1 MAIPSTVSP
10 GPVIPKCQ
18 KYWSKSSFNKNP
30 LNDLKVKKYIQR
42 FFFRVTAITATLFLG
57 AYRAMAQSSAG
68 IDQATAEVSSYV
80 DPVSNLI
87 IAIGAVVG
95 LIGGVRVYI
104 KWQSGDQD
112 TQKAIMG
119 WFGACLFLI
128 LVGVV
133 IKAFFV

>member
-1 MAIPSTVSP
+1 MKTM
-10 GPVIPKCQ
+10 K
-18 KYWSKSSFNKNP
+18 
-30 LNDLKVKKYIQR
+30 R
-42 FFFRVTAITATLFLG
+42 FFLKAAVLIAASFVWISQAL
-57 AYRAMAQSSAG
+57 AQSPAG

-133 IKAFFV
+133 IKAFFA

>member
-1 MAIPSTVSP
+1 MKKQMQAIYRRGMAAAAMMI
-10 GPVIPKCQ
+10 
-18 KYWSKSSFNKNP
+18 
-30 LNDLKVKKYIQR
+30 
-42 FFFRVTAITATLFLG
+42 LG
-57 AYRAMAQSSAG
+57 VYNVVAQSSTG
-68 IDQATAEVSSYV
+68 IDQATTEVNSYV
-80 DPVSNLI
+80 DPVANLI

-133 IKAFFV
+133 IRAFFS

>member
-1 MAIPSTVSP
+1 MRKNVQSFFSKGMA
-10 GPVIPKCQ
+10 C
-18 KYWSKSSFNKNP
+18 
-30 LNDLKVKKYIQR
+30 LAL
-42 FFFRVTAITATLFLG
+42 LLLG
-57 AYRAMAQSSAG
+57 VYNSMAQSSAG
-68 IDQATAEVSSYV
+68 IDQATSEVSSYV
-80 DPVSNLI
+80 DPVANLI

-119 WFGACLFLI
+119 WFGACLFLV

-133 IKAFFV
+133 IRAFFS

>member
-1 MAIPSTVSP
+1 MRETI
-10 GPVIPKCQ
+10 Q
-18 KYWSKSSFNKNP
+18 KVY
-30 LNDLKVKKYIQR
+30 QR
-42 FFFRVTAITATLFLG
+42 GLAFVALFFLG
-57 AYRAMAQSSAG
+57 VYNSLAQSSAG
-68 IDQATAEVSSYV
+68 IDQATAEVNSYV
-80 DPVSNLI
+80 DPVANLI

-133 IKAFFV
+133 IRSFFS

>member
-1 MAIPSTVSP
+1 MKKHVR
-10 GPVIPKCQ
+10 VISQ
-18 KYWSKSSFNKNP
+18 KI
-30 LNDLKVKKYIQR
+30 LL
-42 FFFRVTAITATLFLG
+42 LFIGVIYALSLV
-57 AYRAMAQSSAG
+57 AQSASG
-68 IDQATAEVSSYV
+68 IDQATSEINSYV

-133 IKAFFV
+133 IKAFFT

>member
-1 MAIPSTVSP
+1 
-10 GPVIPKCQ
+10 
-18 KYWSKSSFNKNP
+18 
-30 LNDLKVKKYIQR
+30 
-42 FFFRVTAITATLFLG
+42 
-57 AYRAMAQSSAG
+57 
-68 IDQATAEVSSYV
+68 
-80 DPVSNLI
+80 
-87 IAIGAVVG
+87 

>member
-1 MAIPSTVSP
+1 M
-10 GPVIPKCQ
+10 KR
-18 KYWSKSSFNKNP
+18 SFQRIF
-30 LNDLKVKKYIQR
+30 KKG
-42 FFFRVTAITATLFLG
+42 TAVTATLVFSVS
-57 AYRAMAQSSAG
+57 RIMAQSSAG
-68 IDQATAEVSSYV
+68 IDQATAEVSSFV

-133 IKAFFV
+133 IKAFFS

>member
-1 MAIPSTVSP
+1 MKKKNQSFY
-10 GPVIPKCQ
+10 Q
-18 KYWSKSSFNKNP
+18 KS
-30 LNDLKVKKYIQR
+30 LAL
-42 FFFRVTAITATLFLG
+42 AALFLLG
-57 AYRAMAQSSAG
+57 VYNSLAQSSAG
-68 IDQATAEVSSYV
+68 IDQATTEVNSYV
-80 DPVSNLI
+80 DPVANLI

-133 IKAFFV
+133 IRSFFS

>member
-1 MAIPSTVSP
+1 MKTIH
-10 GPVIPKCQ
+10 
-18 KYWSKSSFNKNP
+18 
-30 LNDLKVKKYIQR
+30 R
-42 FFFRVTAITATLFLG
+42 FFQKAFALVLLLLVWLSQSV
-57 AYRAMAQSSAG
+57 AQSSAG
-68 IDQATAEVSSYV
+68 IDQATAEVNSYV

-95 LIGGVRVYI
+95 LVGGVRVYI

-119 WFGACLFLI
+119 WFGACLFLV

-133 IKAFFV
+133 IKAFFA

>member
-1 MAIPSTVSP
+1 MRKNSLTI
-10 GPVIPKCQ
+10 
-18 KYWSKSSFNKNP
+18 FNKAFASMS
-30 LNDLKVKKYIQR
+30 LFVLSVYQ
-42 FFFRVTAITATLFLG
+42 TL
-57 AYRAMAQSSAG
+57 AQSSAG

-119 WFGACLFLI
+119 WFGACLFLV

-133 IKAFFV
+133 IKSFFS

>member
-1 MAIPSTVSP
+1 M
-10 GPVIPKCQ
+10 
-18 KYWSKSSFNKNP
+18 
-30 LNDLKVKKYIQR
+30 KKKFQSVYQQSLA
-42 FFFRVTAITATLFLG
+42 FVALFILG
-57 AYRAMAQSSAG
+57 VYNCLAQSSAG
-68 IDQATAEVSSYV
+68 IDQATSEVNSYV
-80 DPVSNLI
+80 DPVANLI

-133 IKAFFV
+133 IRSFFS

>member
-1 MAIPSTVSP
+1 MRKNIQNIFRKSKA
-10 GPVIPKCQ
+10 VIAL
-18 KYWSKSSFNKNP
+18 F
-30 LNDLKVKKYIQR
+30 
-42 FFFRVTAITATLFLG
+42 TLSI
-57 AYRAMAQSSAG
+57 YQTMAQSSAG
-68 IDQATAEVSSYV
+68 IDQATSEVNSYV
-80 DPVSNLI
+80 DPVANLI

-133 IKAFFV
+133 IRAFFS

>member
-1 MAIPSTVSP
+1 M
-10 GPVIPKCQ
+10 KKQ
-18 KYWSKSSFNKNP
+18 KTGNFLRFTAAS
-30 LNDLKVKKYIQR
+30 LLLLLK
-42 FFFRVTAITATLFLG
+42 LLE
-57 AYRAMAQSSAG
+57 RAAAQSSAG
-68 IDQATAEVSSYV
+68 IDQATAEVTSYI

-112 TQKAIMG
+112 TQKSLMG
-119 WFGACLFLI
+119 WFGACLFLV

-133 IKAFFV
+133 IKAFFT

>member
-1 MAIPSTVSP
+1 MKKQMQAIYRRGMAVAAMMI
-10 GPVIPKCQ
+10 
-18 KYWSKSSFNKNP
+18 
-30 LNDLKVKKYIQR
+30 
-42 FFFRVTAITATLFLG
+42 LG
-57 AYRAMAQSSAG
+57 VYNVVAQSSTG
-68 IDQATAEVSSYV
+68 IDQATTEVNSYV
-80 DPVSNLI
+80 DPVANLI

-133 IKAFFV
+133 IRAFFS

>member
-1 MAIPSTVSP
+1 MRKKIQTVY
-10 GPVIPKCQ
+10 Q
-18 KYWSKSSFNKNP
+18 KSVAFIA
-30 LNDLKVKKYIQR
+30 LTV
-42 FFFRVTAITATLFLG
+42 FG
-57 AYRAMAQSSAG
+57 AYRSFAQSAGG
-68 IDQATAEVSSYV
+68 IDQATSEVSSYI
-80 DPVSNLI
+80 DPVANLI

-133 IKAFFV
+133 IRAFFS

>member
-1 MAIPSTVSP
+1 MLIANGLLFRNGLATDPA
-10 GPVIPKCQ
+10 
-18 KYWSKSSFNKNP
+18 
-30 LNDLKVKKYIQR
+30 LLKDGNHI
-42 FFFRVTAITATLFLG
+42 
-57 AYRAMAQSSAG
+57 SC
-68 IDQATAEVSSYV
+68 
-80 DPVSNLI
+80 
-87 IAIGAVVG
+87 AVVG

>member
-1 MAIPSTVSP
+1 MKKTIQNVFHRSMA
-10 GPVIPKCQ
+10 
-18 KYWSKSSFNKNP
+18 
-30 LNDLKVKKYIQR
+30 
-42 FFFRVTAITATLFLG
+42 LFALIMLG
-57 AYRAMAQSSAG
+57 IYNSLAQSSAG
-68 IDQATAEVSSYV
+68 IDQATSEVSSYI
-80 DPVSNLI
+80 DPVANLI

-133 IKAFFV
+133 IRAFFS

>member
-1 MAIPSTVSP
+1 M
-10 GPVIPKCQ
+10 
-18 KYWSKSSFNKNP
+18 
-30 LNDLKVKKYIQR
+30 KKHIQR
-42 FFFRVTAITATLFLG
+42 FFLKVPATVAIFFLVLP
-57 AYRAMAQSSAG
+57 RLMAQSAAG

-133 IKAFFV
+133 IKAFFA

>member
-1 MAIPSTVSP
+1 MRKTIQKVYQRGLAMA
-10 GPVIPKCQ
+10 G
-18 KYWSKSSFNKNP
+18 
-30 LNDLKVKKYIQR
+30 
-42 FFFRVTAITATLFLG
+42 ITILG
-57 AYRAMAQSSAG
+57 VYNSLAQSSAG
-68 IDQATAEVSSYV
+68 IDQATAEVNSYV
-80 DPVSNLI
+80 DPVANLI

-133 IKAFFV
+133 IRSFFV

>member
-1 MAIPSTVSP
+1 MKRKFQNVYQRSMA
-10 GPVIPKCQ
+10 
-18 KYWSKSSFNKNP
+18 F
-30 LNDLKVKKYIQR
+30 
-42 FFFRVTAITATLFLG
+42 AALFILG
-57 AYRAMAQSSAG
+57 VYNSLAQSSAG
-68 IDQATAEVSSYV
+68 IDQATTEVNSYV
-80 DPVSNLI
+80 DPVANLI

-133 IKAFFV
+133 IRSFFS

>member
-1 MAIPSTVSP
+1 M
-10 GPVIPKCQ
+10 
-18 KYWSKSSFNKNP
+18 
-30 LNDLKVKKYIQR
+30 KKHIQR
-42 FFFRVTAITATLFLG
+42 FFLKVSATTAILFL
-57 AYRAMAQSSAG
+57 AISQMMAQSAAG

-133 IKAFFV
+133 IKAFFA

>member
-1 MAIPSTVSP
+1 M
-10 GPVIPKCQ
+10 
-18 KYWSKSSFNKNP
+18 
-30 LNDLKVKKYIQR
+30 KKHIQR
-42 FFFRVTAITATLFLG
+42 FFLKASAFVSVFFLF
-57 AYRAMAQSSAG
+57 AYQSLAQSSAG

-119 WFGACLFLI
+119 WFGACLFLV

-133 IKAFFV
+133 IKAFFA

>member
-1 MAIPSTVSP
+1 MQAIYRRGMAASAMLV
-10 GPVIPKCQ
+10 
-18 KYWSKSSFNKNP
+18 
-30 LNDLKVKKYIQR
+30 
-42 FFFRVTAITATLFLG
+42 LG
-57 AYRAMAQSSAG
+57 VYNAMAQSSAG
-68 IDQATAEVSSYV
+68 IDQATTEVSSYV
-80 DPVSNLI
+80 DPVANLI

-133 IKAFFV
+133 IRSFFA

>member
-1 MAIPSTVSP
+1 MAAIAMLVLGVS
-10 GPVIPKCQ
+10 
-18 KYWSKSSFNKNP
+18 N
-30 LNDLKVKKYIQR
+30 
-42 FFFRVTAITATLFLG
+42 
-57 AYRAMAQSSAG
+57 AMAQSSAG
-68 IDQATAEVSSYV
+68 IDQATTEVSSYV
-80 DPVSNLI
+80 DPVANLI

-133 IKAFFV
+133 IRSFFS

>member
-1 MAIPSTVSP
+1 M
-10 GPVIPKCQ
+10 
-18 KYWSKSSFNKNP
+18 
-30 LNDLKVKKYIQR
+30 KKHIQR
-42 FFFRVTAITATLFLG
+42 LSRHTSAFFAAVFFSVSRVV
-57 AYRAMAQSSAG
+57 AQSSSG
-68 IDQATAEVSSYV
+68 IDQATSEVTSYI

-119 WFGACLFLI
+119 WFGACLFLV

-133 IKAFFV
+133 IKAFFA

>member
-1 MAIPSTVSP
+1 MKRKFQSVYQRSMA
-10 GPVIPKCQ
+10 
-18 KYWSKSSFNKNP
+18 F
-30 LNDLKVKKYIQR
+30 
-42 FFFRVTAITATLFLG
+42 AALFILG
-57 AYRAMAQSSAG
+57 VYNSLAQSSAG
-68 IDQATAEVSSYV
+68 IDQATTEVNSYV
-80 DPVSNLI
+80 DPVANLI

-133 IKAFFV
+133 IRSFFS

>member
-1 MAIPSTVSP
+1 MTLLIGMLCMASLALGQS
-10 GPVIPKCQ
+10 
-18 KYWSKSSFNKNP
+18 
-30 LNDLKVKKYIQR
+30 
-42 FFFRVTAITATLFLG
+42 VT
-57 AYRAMAQSSAG
+57 G
-68 IDQATAEVSSYV
+68 IDQATTEINSYV

-133 IKAFFV
+133 IKAFFS

>member
-1 MAIPSTVSP
+1 MKRKMQAIYGRGMAAAALI
-10 GPVIPKCQ
+10 
-18 KYWSKSSFNKNP
+18 
-30 LNDLKVKKYIQR
+30 
-42 FFFRVTAITATLFLG
+42 ALG
-57 AYRAMAQSSAG
+57 VYNVLAQSSAG
-68 IDQATAEVSSYV
+68 IDQATSEVSSYV
-80 DPVSNLI
+80 DPVANLI

-133 IKAFFV
+133 IRAFFA

>member
-1 MAIPSTVSP
+1 M
-10 GPVIPKCQ
+10 KF
-18 KYWSKSSFNKNP
+18 KNKNHF
-30 LNDLKVKKYIQR
+30 KKWQL
-42 FFFRVTAITATLFLG
+42 TLVMCLYSCFIW
-57 AYRAMAQSSAG
+57 AQSSAG
-68 IDQATAEVSSYV
+68 ITQATTEVRSYIT
-80 DPVSNLI
+80 PISNLI
-87 IAIGAVVG
+87 IAVGAVVG

-133 IKAFFV
+133 VGAFFG

>member
-1 MAIPSTVSP
+1 M
-10 GPVIPKCQ
+10 K
-18 KYWSKSSFNKNP
+18 KS
-30 LNDLKVKKYIQR
+30 LLR
-42 FFFRVTAITATLFLG
+42 FFRTPLTVLVVLTLALHEVL
-57 AYRAMAQSSAG
+57 AQSTSG

-133 IKAFFV
+133 IKAFFA

>member
-1 MAIPSTVSP
+1 MRKQMETINRRSMIVVAMLV
-10 GPVIPKCQ
+10 
-18 KYWSKSSFNKNP
+18 
-30 LNDLKVKKYIQR
+30 
-42 FFFRVTAITATLFLG
+42 LG
-57 AYRAMAQSSAG
+57 VYNTMAQSSAG
-68 IDQATAEVSSYV
+68 IDQATSEVSSYV
-80 DPVSNLI
+80 DPVANLI

-133 IKAFFV
+133 IRAFFS